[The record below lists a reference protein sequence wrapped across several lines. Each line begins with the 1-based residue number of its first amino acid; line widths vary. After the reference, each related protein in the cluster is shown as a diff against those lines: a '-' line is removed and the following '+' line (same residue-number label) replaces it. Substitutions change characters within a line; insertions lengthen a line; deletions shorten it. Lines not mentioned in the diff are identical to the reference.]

1 MEPDKLHPQ
10 LLSSLLIQAYAHTSA
25 HTHKHRHLKQKPVRV
40 SSGLS
45 MKKEV
50 ALCVRTLKG
59 SLMCIKERRPV
70 MRLISELIIM

>member
-10 LLSSLLIQAYAHTSA
+10 LLSSLLTQAYAHTSA
-25 HTHKHRHLKQKPVRV
+25 YTHKHRNLKQKPVRV

-45 MKKEV
+45 TKKEV

-59 SLMCIKERRPV
+59 SLMCIKERCPV
-70 MRLISELIIM
+70 MRLISELTIM